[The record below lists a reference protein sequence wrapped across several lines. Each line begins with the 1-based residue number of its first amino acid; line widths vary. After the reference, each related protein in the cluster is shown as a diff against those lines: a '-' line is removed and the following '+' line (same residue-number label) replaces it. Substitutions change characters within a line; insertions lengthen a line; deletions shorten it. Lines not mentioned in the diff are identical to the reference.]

1 MFKKS
6 NLAVVLIAV
15 VCVFWGMASGSDASA
30 PNNLSY
36 SRSAQVYEAF
46 GKEALDAF
54 TKESGIKVESHIS
67 SSGSAVY
74 RLMNGFSDIASTTR
88 ELYRRH
94 RDYGYVQIPFC
105 KDPIAILT
113 NAQNPVTDIS
123 ESQLQDIFGGDIT
136 NWKEVGGPDQP
147 IIVVVPGEDTGA
159 YKNFSRQVMMRKE
172 IAYDLMTYR
181 STMAID
187 VVEHFPWAISA
198 IAQGAEVD
206 NKAVKVLKID
216 GRLPRDIN
224 YPYSQ
229 IFYFITKGAPAGP
242 AKALIDFVFS
252 DQGLEIIK
260 KRGMVPV
267 PR

>member
-1 MFKKS
+1 MLKKS
-6 NLAVVLIAV
+6 NFAVILITV
-15 VCVFWGMASGSDASA
+15 VFLLSGMASISDAA
-30 PNNLSY
+30 DQGTLSY
-36 SRSAQVYEAF
+36 SRSAQVSEAF

-54 TKESGIKVESHIS
+54 TKESGIKVESHVS

-113 NAQNPVTDIS
+113 NAQNPVGEIT
-123 ESQLQDIFGGDIT
+123 ESQLQEIFSGDIT
-136 NWKEVGGPDQP
+136 NWKEVGGPDEP

-159 YKNFSRQVMMRKE
+159 YKNFARQVMKRKE

-198 IAQGAEVD
+198 IAQGAAVD
-206 NKAVKVLKID
+206 NKAVKVLSID
-216 GRLPRDIN
+216 GRLPRDSD
-224 YPYSQ
+224 YPYQQ
-229 IFYFITKGAPAGP
+229 IFYFITKGKPTGP
-242 AKALIDFVFS
+242 AKALIDFVLS
-252 DQGLEIIK
+252 EKGIEIIK
-260 KRGMVPV
+260 KKGMVPV
-267 PR
+267 LQ

>member
-1 MFKKS
+1 MLKRSSFTVI
-6 NLAVVLIAV
+6 LVVAVFALS
-15 VCVFWGMASGSDASA
+15 GMASGSDASS
-30 PNNLSY
+30 PNTLSY
-36 SRSAQVYEAF
+36 SRSAQVSEAF
-46 GKEALDAF
+46 GKEALDTF
-54 TKESGIKVESHIS
+54 TKESGIKVESHVS

-113 NAQNPVTDIS
+113 NAQNPVGEIT
-123 ESQLQDIFGGDIT
+123 ESQLQEIFSGDIT
-136 NWKEVGGPDQP
+136 NWKEVGGPDEP

-159 YKNFSRQVMMRKE
+159 YKNFARQVMKRKE

-198 IAQGAEVD
+198 IAQGAAVD
-206 NKAVKVLKID
+206 NKAVKVLSID
-216 GRLPRDIN
+216 GRLPRDSD
-224 YPYSQ
+224 YPYQQ
-229 IFYFITKGAPAGP
+229 IFYFITKGKPTGP
-242 AKALIDFVFS
+242 AKALIDFVLS
-252 DQGLEIIK
+252 EKGIEIIK
-260 KRGMVPV
+260 KKGMVPV
-267 PR
+267 LQ

>member
-1 MFKKS
+1 MSKKS
-6 NLAVVLIAV
+6 SFVVILVAAVF
-15 VCVFWGMASGSDASA
+15 VFLGMTSGSDASA
-30 PNNLSY
+30 QNTLSY
-36 SRSAQVYEAF
+36 SRSAQVSEAF

-54 TKESGIKVESHIS
+54 TKESGIKVESHVS

-113 NAQNPVTDIS
+113 NAQNPVAEIS
-123 ESQLQDIFGGDIT
+123 ESQLQEIFSGDIT

-159 YKNFSRQVMMRKE
+159 YKNFTRQVMKRKE

-198 IAQGAEVD
+198 IAQGAAVD
-206 NKAVKVLKID
+206 HKAVKVLKID
-216 GRLPRDIN
+216 GRLPRDSD
-224 YPYSQ
+224 YPYQQ
-229 IFYFITKGAPAGP
+229 IFYFITKGEPTGP

-252 DQGLEIIK
+252 DKGVEIIK

-267 PR
+267 AQ